1 MRFVITLFLGLTVLA
16 ALQPWLTRIGI
27 GRLPG
32 DLNLKLGKRTL
43 SLPLASTLVLTFL
56 VWGIG
61 RLI

>member
-1 MRFVITLFLGLTVLA
+1 MRFIITLFLGLVVLA

-43 SLPLASTLVLTFL
+43 SLPFASTLLLTFL
-56 VWGIG
+56 VWVVGQV
-61 RLI
+61 L